1 MTRVLD
7 GLSILIV
14 EDQVLTGMLV
24 SEEIKCAGG
33 NAIGPVASVSCALKE
48 IESKQVDLA
57 LLDAK
62 LLDGSAETLVTH
74 LEQRRIPYIVVSGY
88 EKETLPVTLK
98 GAPFVAKPVSMQLLV
113 EAVQAVIATPKRDN
127 RRDAEQLRKLSST
140 ILATPLP
147 REGS

>member
-1 MTRVLD
+1 MTQSLD
-7 GLSILIV
+7 GLAILVV

-33 NAIGPVASVSCALKE
+33 DAIGPVASVSCALKE
-48 IESKQVDLA
+48 IESKHVDLA

-62 LLDGSAETLVTH
+62 LLDGSAEALVTH

-88 EKETLPVTLK
+88 EKETLPIALK

-113 EAVQAVIATPKRDN
+113 EAVQTIVAARQRND
-127 RRDAEQLRKLSST
+127 RRDAAQLRKLPST
-140 ILATPLP
+140 VLARPLLS
-147 REGS
+147 EGS